1 MNRAYIG
8 HDNQLY
14 GIEEHRLVGG
24 KGDGVRLLQVR
35 NGRGLEFT
43 VAADRCCDISRL
55 SYKANNYAFMST
67 TGYAHP
73 AYYDCSGTG
82 WLRSFTA
89 GFLTTCGLTA
99 VGGAEICDGEA
110 LPIHGRIANE
120 PAEHVAWYEED
131 GKLVIR
137 GRMLHTR
144 VMGEKLVMDRV
155 YEISTEKN
163 EFTITDTIE
172 NQDAQPS
179 PLMILYHMNMGYPLL
194 SETAELVIPSVS
206 VKGRND
212 FAQADIEHWNKITV
226 PQPGIDERCYFHSF
240 EKEGVAAIYNPAI
253 GSGVEIRFDPENLDY
268 FTQWKMMGCRD
279 YVLGLEPGNCSP
291 DGRTWMKQQGTLKY
305 LAPGEKKTYTVH
317 VSIVENAA
325 DWESRK
331 QNYGK

>member
-1 MNRAYIG
+1 MNNAYIG

-35 NGRGLEFT
+35 NGKGLEFT
-43 VAADRCCDISRL
+43 VVADRCCDISRL
-55 SYKANNYAFMST
+55 SYKANNYSFIST

-73 AYYDCSGTG
+73 AFYDREGSG

-99 VGGAEICDGEA
+99 VGGAEVFEGEK
-110 LPIHGRIANE
+110 LPLHGLIANE
-120 PAEHVAWYEED
+120 PAEHVAWYEDE

-137 GRMLHTR
+137 ARIPHVQ
-144 VMGEKLVMDRV
+144 VMGEKLILNRV

-172 NQDAQPS
+172 NQDANPS

-194 SETAELVIPSVS
+194 SETAELVIPSCKVQ
-206 VKGRND
+206 GRND
-212 FAQADIEHWNKITV
+212 FAQADIAHWSEITE
-226 PQPGIDERCYFHSF
+226 PQPGIEEKCYFHSF
-240 EKEGVAAIYNPAI
+240 DHDGVAALYNPAI

-268 FTQWKMMGCRD
+268 FTQWKMMGARD

-291 DGRTWMKQQGTLKY
+291 DGRGWMKKQGTLKY
-305 LAPGEKKTYTVH
+305 LAPGEKKTYQVR
-317 VSIVENAA
+317 VSIVESEE
-325 DWESRK
+325 DWQARK
-331 QNYGK
+331 NSYKK